1 MPILRELALAV
12 PTLIVCLLIS
22 DALFGPD
29 ERAVP
34 SVAISGAW
42 IGADSPSAERWL
54 AKDSFVTGA
63 SRVVADR
70 SSGEDRRERERAVTP
85 RARIKGVFAQF
96 VPGES
101 GRAI

>member
-1 MPILRELALAV
+1 MPILRELVLAV
-12 PTLIVCLLIS
+12 PILIVCLLIS

-29 ERAVP
+29 ERAAP
-34 SVAISGAW
+34 SLAVSSTW
-42 IGADSPSAERWL
+42 IGAGALPATRWL
-54 AKDSFVTGA
+54 AEDSFVTGA

-70 SSGEDRRERERAVTP
+70 PSGEHRRERDVTP
-85 RARIKGVFAQF
+85 QARIQGVFAQF